1 MNGCCSIDF
10 VPEDGAVARILSVVH
25 EAGLT
30 LRGIRL
36 IPCPAN
42 ARATLR
48 LELAVDRRD
57 QEHMVL
63 EELLLKLEFTIEV
76 IHRASCCTAAATGN
90 ARANSDMREAS

>member
-10 VPEDGAVARILSVVH
+10 VPEDGAVARILAIVH
-25 EAGLT
+25 EVGLT

-48 LELAVDRRD
+48 LELDVDRGA
-57 QEHMVL
+57 QEHIVL
-63 EELLLKLEFTIEV
+63 EERLLKLEFTIEV
-76 IHRASCCTAAATGN
+76 IHRAGRRAAAATGN
-90 ARANSDMREAS
+90 ARA